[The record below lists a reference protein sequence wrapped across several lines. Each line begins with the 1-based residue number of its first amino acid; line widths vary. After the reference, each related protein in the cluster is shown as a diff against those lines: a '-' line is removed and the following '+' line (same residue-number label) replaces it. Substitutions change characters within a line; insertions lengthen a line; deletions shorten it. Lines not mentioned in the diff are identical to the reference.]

1 MRTLHRSGV
10 RYVRGTIRF
19 ARHFCTHRF
28 ADDCRRAVM
37 AYGACCL
44 QIGRGYRITSDHGK
58 TCHGSYRRMKKS
70 RLPAGVAPTPQ
81 VCCCPGGSANA
92 PLWANLPLLSRKKAP
107 IGVCQAQ
114 GWALL
119 LKPWVIVLKAWVI
132 VLKAWAKI
140 PRPWGMTTPSLG
152 KITLIGVKLP
162 KVGVRLPRRCSPCAK
177 SLTWRARRCSPR
189 PRRISPCAFRFS
201 PFARRWGATTPSL
214 GKNSPTLGKDCPTLG
229 CDCLTDQ
236 SKSPSFG

>member
-44 QIGRGYRITSDHGK
+44 QIGRGYRITRDHGK
-58 TCHGSYRRMKKS
+58 TCLGSYRRMKKS

-92 PLWANLPLLSRKKAP
+92 PLWANLPLLSRKKAQ

-140 PRPWGMTTPSLG
+140 PRPWGTTTPSLG
-152 KITLIGVKLP
+152 KITLIGVQLP
-162 KVGVRLPRRCSPCAK
+162 KVGVRLPRRCS
-177 SLTWRARRCSPR
+177 LFARRCSPR

-201 PFARRWGATTPSL
+201 RFARRWGATTPRL
-214 GKNSPTLGKDCPTLG
+214 GKNCPALG
-229 CDCLTDQ
+229 CDCLTVQ
-236 SKSPSFG
+236 SGNINFGCKNRLDKTG